1 MKEGVMNATRR
12 TDRSVLFGMLLI
24 VTVVAVCAHE
34 ASALEIGKPAP
45 DFTLPSTTGE
55 KMITL
60 SQFRGKLVLI
70 EFYGGAF
77 FPT

>member
-1 MKEGVMNATRR
+1 MNATRR

-24 VTVVAVCAHE
+24 ATVVAGGAHE

-55 KMITL
+55 KISL
-60 SQFRGKLVLI
+60 SQYRGKLVLL
-70 EFYGGAF
+70 EFYGAAF
-77 FPT
+77 VPT

>member
-1 MKEGVMNATRR
+1 MNPGKRARA
-12 TDRSVLFGMLLI
+12 SVLFVMVLAAVLAGGGAD
-24 VTVVAVCAHE
+24 VAT
-34 ASALEIGKPAP
+34 ALEIGKPAP

-55 KMITL
+55 KMSL
-60 SQFRGKLVLI
+60 SQFQGKLVLV